1 VPRCWAASSR
11 SRSRTR
17 PTARSLA
24 DIEANIK
31 PDDAHFAR
39 TRLLCLE
46 NTFGG
51 QPMTMDYLRD
61 ATALA
66 RGHGLAT
73 HLDGARLFNAA
84 VFQAEAGGGDAY
96 AHARAI
102 ADHFD
107 SVSVC
112 FSKGLGAP
120 VGSALVGSR
129 ELIAR
134 AKRVRKMA
142 GGGMRQAGLLAA
154 GASHALEHHVERL
167 REDHANA
174 KRLAAGIAGIAG
186 VSFAAPATNILFV
199 DLAPELVQARAAAR
213 WGGEHESLVDHL
225 RARGVLCTGLYKLRF
240 VTHLDVDAAAVDRA
254 AAEIRA
260 ALGARS

>member
-1 VPRCWAASSR
+1 M
-11 SRSRTR
+11 
-17 PTARSLA
+17 
-24 DIEANIK
+24 
-31 PDDAHFAR
+31 
-39 TRLLCLE
+39 LL
-46 NTFGG
+46 
-51 QPMTMDYLRD
+51 
-61 ATALA
+61 
-66 RGHGLAT
+66 
-73 HLDGARLFNAA
+73 
-84 VFQAEAGGGDAY
+84 
-96 AHARAI
+96 
-102 ADHFD
+102 
-107 SVSVC
+107 
-112 FSKGLGAP
+112 
-120 VGSALVGSR
+120 
-129 ELIAR
+129 
-134 AKRVRKMA
+134 A

-199 DLAPELVQARAAAR
+199 DLAPELVQARTAAR

>member
-1 VPRCWAASSR
+1 MIDLR
-11 SRSRTR
+11 SDTVTR
-17 PTARSLA
+17 PTAAMREAMFAAPLGDDVFGDDPSVNALQERIAALLGKEAALFMPTGTQSNLAALMSHCQRGDEYLVGQMAHTYRWEGGGAAVLGSIQPQPIAHQPDGSLALA
-24 DIEANIK
+24 DIEASIK

-51 QPMTMDYLRD
+51 QPMAMDWLRD

-66 RGHGLAT
+66 RRHGLAT

-84 VFQAEAGGGDAY
+84 VVQADASGGDPY
-96 AHARAI
+96 TEARAI
-102 ADHFD
+102 ADLFD
-107 SVSVC
+107 SISVC

-142 GGGMRQAGLLAA
+142 GGANVRPAMP
-154 GASHALEHHVERL
+154 AS
-167 REDHANA
+167 
-174 KRLAAGIAGIAG
+174 
-186 VSFAAPATNILFV
+186 P
-199 DLAPELVQARAAAR
+199 AAR
-213 WGGEHESLVDHL
+213 R
-225 RARGVLCTGLYKLRF
+225 RAL
-240 VTHLDVDAAAVDRA
+240 A
-254 AAEIRA
+254 
-260 ALGARS
+260 

>member
-1 VPRCWAASSR
+1 
-11 SRSRTR
+11 
-17 PTARSLA
+17 
-24 DIEANIK
+24 
-31 PDDAHFAR
+31 
-39 TRLLCLE
+39 
-46 NTFGG
+46 
-51 QPMTMDYLRD
+51 M
-61 ATALA
+61 
-66 RGHGLAT
+66 
-73 HLDGARLFNAA
+73 HLDGARLWNAIVA
-84 VFQAEAGGGDAY
+84 TGIPALEWC
-96 AHARAI
+96 R
-102 ADHFD
+102 HFD

-154 GASHALEHHVERL
+154 AASYALDHHVARL
-167 REDHANA
+167 SDDHANA
-174 KRLAAGIAGIAG
+174 RRLAAGLAGIEG
-186 VSFAAPATNILFV
+186 LTFTPPASNILFV
-199 DLAPELVQARAAAR
+199 DLAPALVQARTAAK
-213 WGGEHESLVDHL
+213 WGGEHDSLVEQL
-225 RARGVLCTGLYKLRF
+225 RSRGVLCTGLYKLRF